1 LGGCERCEKLRV
13 VKGAPFPWSVSGVLS
28 HETKEFLKGVVPFNL
43 LPEVEL
49 DEILNEITL
58 DYFPKGTTIL
68 HQDGAPA
75 ESLYVIKRG
84 GVCVSVSAQKEQELV
99 IDYRS
104 EGDYFGFLSL
114 VTGDRPRA
122 SVKTIEDTIGY
133 VLQKEP
139 FLLVL
144 ERNPKV
150 NEYLLKSYFTHFI
163 DRTHEE
169 TRKKFARATQ
179 GDRVLFE
186 TPVGHIVRRTAITA
200 TEDLSI
206 RRAARRMTERGIS
219 SLVIVDGD
227 GKPVGI
233 VTDRDLREKVVAEG
247 GDHGRP
253 VGTVMSS
260 PVIGID
266 AGEPCL
272 EALLRM
278 MQYRIHHLLVV
289 HEGALPGMVTSHDFM
304 LLQGSLPTV
313 LVRDVSRM
321 QNLEQLPD
329 TAERLTRAVSNLLR
343 NGAEAVQVTDFV
355 TVMMQTLLGRVIEL
369 LEADLG
375 SSPRPYSLF
384 LIGHGGRRELLL
396 DRSPALAVAFT
407 GADDAGRH
415 RETLEYL
422 EELRKR
428 LVEATASCRLAV
440 GHAVLAPEDIRS
452 VEEWRESFAGWATN
466 PDQEEMRADFLD
478 MRSIRGD
485 ERLVDD
491 LRIRLL
497 ESLPSSGR
505 LIASVALRTL
515 ENKPPMGF
523 FKEFLVENSGEQS
536 AEFDLEAKMVKPL
549 VEFVRLSAAEHGIRS
564 RSTKARIRALE
575 KKAAIREGEHI
586 SQALD
591 YLLELLLHHQLE
603 QLRGG
608 RRPDCSID
616 PGSLSHIERK
626 TLKDV
631 FQLITRLHENLQRRY
646 QVEANGP

>member
-1 LGGCERCEKLRV
+1 M
-13 VKGAPFPWSVSGVLS
+13 LS
-28 HETKEFLKGVVPFNL
+28 HEIKGFLKGVVPFNL
-43 LPEVEL
+43 LPEGELDQIL
-49 DEILNEITL
+49 DEIAL
-58 DYFPKGTTIL
+58 DYYPKGTTIL
-68 HQDGAPA
+68 EQDGAPTEA
-75 ESLYVIKRG
+75 LYVIKKG
-84 GVCVSVSAQKEQELV
+84 GVCVSVSTQNEQDLV

-122 SVKTIEDTIGY
+122 NVGTIEDTIVF

-179 GDRVLFE
+179 GDRALFE

-227 GKPVGI
+227 SKPVGI

-247 GDHGRP
+247 QDLGRP
-253 VGTVMSS
+253 VRTVMSS
-260 PVIGID
+260 PVTGID

-278 MQYRIHHLLVV
+278 MQHRIHHLLVT

-313 LVRDVSRM
+313 LVRDVAKLE
-321 QNLEQLPD
+321 NLDQLPE
-329 TAERLTRAVSNLLR
+329 TGERLIRAVSNLLR
-343 NGAEAVQVTDFV
+343 NGAEAAQVTDFV
-355 TVMMQTLLGRVIEL
+355 TVLVQTLLGRVIDL
-369 LEADLG
+369 LEEDLG
-375 SSPRPYSLF
+375 VAPLPYSLF

-396 DRSPALAVAFT
+396 DRHPALAVAF
-407 GADDAGRH
+407 ADSDDGERQ
-415 RETLEYL
+415 RETLAYL
-422 EELRKR
+422 EEVGKR
-428 LVEATASCRLAV
+428 LAEATMTCRLSV
-440 GHAVLAPEDIRS
+440 GHPVLTPGDIRS
-452 VEEWRESFAGWATN
+452 VEQWAESFADWAAN
-466 PDQEEMRADFLD
+466 PDEDGMRADFLD

-485 ERLVDD
+485 QRRVED

-497 ESLPSSGR
+497 ESLPSSSR
-505 LIASVALRTL
+505 LIAGVARRTL
-515 ENKPPMGF
+515 ENRPPMGF
-523 FKEFLVENSGEQS
+523 FKEFLVEDSGDHS
-536 AEFDLEAKMVKPL
+536 AELDLEEKMVRPL
-549 VEFVRLSAAEHGIRS
+549 VEFVRLSAAEQGIRS
-564 RSTKARIRALE
+564 RSTRSRIRGLD
-575 KKAAIREGEHI
+575 KTAAILEGENI
-586 SQALD
+586 SRALD
-591 YLLELLLHHQLE
+591 YLLELLLHHQLA
-603 QLRGG
+603 QLRSG
-608 RRPDCSID
+608 RKPDCRID
-616 PGSLSHIERK
+616 PGSLTNIERK

-631 FQLITRLHENLQRRY
+631 FQLITRLHEDLQRRY
-646 QVEANGP
+646 PVEATGS